1 MQESWTS
8 DAILNLA
15 RGFWEPRILLTAA
28 ELDLFT
34 LLSDKPMTLDMI
46 ANRIGAEV
54 RPLAILLDALCAIE
68 LLIKQEGKYRTEPT
82 VVPLLDSR
90 WQGNV
95 LPMVLHAN
103 NLWGRFSTLSNV
115 VCANRRESADQD
127 EWLASFIGA
136 MHVVGAPQADRIVAL
151 VQPGQVRKFLDI
163 GGASGTYTLAFLKHS
178 PQLKATL
185 FDRPP
190 VVELARKRISQAGF
204 LERVTLVG
212 GDFYQDPLP
221 AGHDLAFL
229 SAIIHQNSP
238 EENRALYRKI
248 LEALVPGGRLV
259 IRDHILSE
267 DRTSPRAGAL
277 FAINMLVGTAGGN
290 SYTFEEIKGGL
301 LAAGFERVNLLHP
314 DQRMDGLVEAFKPHQ
329 KER

>member
-1 MQESWTS
+1 MQEPWTS
-8 DAILNLA
+8 EALLTLA
-15 RGFWEPRILLTAA
+15 RGFWEPRVLLTAA

-34 LLSDKPMTLDMI
+34 LLSDEALTVEKI

-54 RPLAILLDALCAIE
+54 RPLTILLDALSAMA
-68 LLIKQEGKYRTEPT
+68 LLVKQDGKYRAEPA
-82 VVPLLDSR
+82 VASLLDSR
-90 WQGNV
+90 QEGSL

-103 NLWGRFSTLSNV
+103 NLWNRWGPLSNI
-115 VCANRRESADQD
+115 VCTKRQESADQD
-127 EWLASFIGA
+127 KWLTSFIGA
-136 MHVVGAPQADRIVAL
+136 MHVVGAPQADRIVTL
-151 VQPGQVRKFLDI
+151 VQPGQAQRLLDI

-178 PQLKATL
+178 PGLRATL

-204 LERVTLVG
+204 QERVTLAG

-221 AGHDLAFL
+221 SGHDLAFL
-229 SAIIHQNSP
+229 SAIIHQNSQ
-238 EENRALYRKI
+238 EENLALYRKVA
-248 LEALVPGGRLV
+248 EALLPGGRLV

-267 DRTSPRAGAL
+267 DRTSTRAGAM

-301 LAAGFERVNLLHP
+301 LAAGFERVNLMQL

-329 KER
+329 